1 MVKFGHCGVWSVYCL
16 HWDGLIKRYYIPW
29 GDMGAVVKLNLRM
42 GSSWTRREGGVNYN
56 IRVCGVKCRL
66 QSVAREQWVV

>member
-1 MVKFGHCGVWSVYCL
+1 MVFGLCTVYIGI
-16 HWDGLIKRYYIPW
+16 WDGLIKRYYIPW

-42 GSSWTRREGGVNYN
+42 GSSWIRREGGVTYN

-66 QSVAREQWVV
+66 QSVAREQWEV